1 MSQTVSWSSTSDN
14 EPVHHDVAE
23 KSSRLNRPGQLA
35 VALAFLEENGY
46 PASMQ
51 LLCRLPTSLWTISI
65 PNSVLVFFSGWPGA
79 ICSAA
84 AAALA
89 VPYHAV

>member
-1 MSQTVSWSSTSDN
+1 MSQTASWSSTGDSKCG
-14 EPVHHDVAE
+14 HHDVAE
-23 KSSRLNRPGQLA
+23 KPSRFNRLDQLA

-46 PASMQ
+46 QASVQ
-51 LLCRLPTSLWTISI
+51 LVCRLPTSLWTISI

-79 ICSAA
+79 MSSA

-89 VPYHAV
+89 V